1 MLELNV
7 NESSVKEL
15 REVQKEVERKLKEL
29 TGGPMVQAMRQS
41 TLLVSRSAKINA
53 PVDTGRLRASITP
66 SVTATADSV
75 KGIVGSNVKYAPYV
89 ELGTRPHWPPIA
101 ALETWARSHGTSAFL
116 VARAIARRGT
126 KAVKYLERAFEENQG
141 RIVAMIERAVK
152 QITES

>member
-1 MLELNV
+1 MLEVNV

-15 REVQKEVERKLKEL
+15 KEVQKEIERKVKEL
-29 TGGPMVQAMRQS
+29 TSGPMVQTMRNA
-41 TLLVSRSAKINA
+41 TMLLQRDAKILA

-66 SVTATADSV
+66 SVTVGPEAIQGV
-75 KGIVGSNVKYAPYV
+75 VGSNVKYAPYV

-101 ALETWARSHGTSAFL
+101 ALETWAKSHGTSAFL

-126 KAVKYLERAFEENQG
+126 KARRYLQG
-141 RIVAMIERAVK
+141 AYEKNIARIMAMIDRAVK